1 MKSKTAVRI
10 SSLLKNPEKGTI
22 SDTSELKDIKNG
34 KAFKDILTLT
44 KAGKLKNGCKCMWD
58 GQQIEDYQIQ
68 DGEIA
73 KLLFDIPK
81 STTSGVYQI
90 KIKYEEGDV
99 IDKNLLPVSP
109 LIANGKITITH

>member
-1 MKSKTAVRI
+1 MAVNVCGMDSRLKT
-10 SSLLKNPEKGTI
+10 
-22 SDTSELKDIKNG
+22 IK
-34 KAFKDILTLT
+34 
-44 KAGKLKNGCKCMWD
+44 
-58 GQQIEDYQIQ
+58 E
-68 DGEIA
+68 
-73 KLLFDIPK
+73 LLFDIPK